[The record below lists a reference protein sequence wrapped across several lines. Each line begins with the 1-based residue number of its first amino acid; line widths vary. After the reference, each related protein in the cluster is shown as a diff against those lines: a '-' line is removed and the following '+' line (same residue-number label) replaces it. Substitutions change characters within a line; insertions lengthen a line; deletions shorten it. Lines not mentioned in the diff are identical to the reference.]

1 MIKLY
6 SLISKLFHNLVT
18 IQLCNFIY
26 FRKISVPAASIY
38 LPLSHWLKYYH
49 LLLIYCF
56 YIIGGLND
64 YSFFLTKLYAN
75 LQDSSD
81 SFHATV
87 YIPCQSI
94 KIRCVFLKIPAYPII
109 IPGLPLRTTF
119 WRRLHNMSSLMNL

>member
-1 MIKLY
+1 MFREKKSLIKLC

-38 LPLSHWLKYYH
+38 LPLAHWLRYYH

-64 YSFFLTKLYAN
+64 YSFFLITLLYFYHLAI
-75 LQDSSD
+75 
-81 SFHATV
+81 T
-87 YIPCQSI
+87 YIINFKQH
-94 KIRCVFLKIPAYPII
+94 F
-109 IPGLPLRTTF
+109 
-119 WRRLHNMSSLMNL
+119 M